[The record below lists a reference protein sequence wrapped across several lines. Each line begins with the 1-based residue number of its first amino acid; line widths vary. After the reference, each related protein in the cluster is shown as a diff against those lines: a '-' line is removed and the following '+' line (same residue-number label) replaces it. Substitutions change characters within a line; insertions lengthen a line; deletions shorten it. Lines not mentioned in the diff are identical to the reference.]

1 MLIESLNIGL
11 PKDEIFYGKTIH
23 TGIGKRP
30 VSGAIHLKK
39 LGFDGDGVADL
50 KNHGGQD
57 KAVCV
62 YSLDHYP
69 YWEGILETKLNP
81 PAFGENLSVS
91 HLKEDDV
98 CLGDTFQL
106 GTAVV
111 QISQPRQ
118 PCKTLAALYG
128 RNDLVKLVVN
138 SGYTGFYLRVLKEG
152 MVEAGTTLVPVEKEY
167 HQISVAFANHIYHHD
182 RKNRKGIESIL
193 AVSTLSD
200 SWKGDL
206 RKLIENP
213 H

>member
-11 PKDEIFYGKTIH
+11 PKEETFYGKTIH

-30 VSGAIHLKK
+30 VSGSLRLKK
-39 LGFDGDGVADL
+39 FGFDGDGVADL

-69 YWEGILETKLNP
+69 YWEELLGTKLYP

-91 HLKEDDV
+91 HLKEEDV

-138 SGYTGFYLRVLKEG
+138 SGYTGFYFRVLEEG
-152 MVEAGTTLVPVEKEY
+152 IIEAGTTLVLIEKEY

-182 RKNRKGIESIL
+182 RRNREGVESIL
-193 AVSTLSD
+193 TVSALSG

-206 RKLIENP
+206 RKLIEN
-213 H
+213 